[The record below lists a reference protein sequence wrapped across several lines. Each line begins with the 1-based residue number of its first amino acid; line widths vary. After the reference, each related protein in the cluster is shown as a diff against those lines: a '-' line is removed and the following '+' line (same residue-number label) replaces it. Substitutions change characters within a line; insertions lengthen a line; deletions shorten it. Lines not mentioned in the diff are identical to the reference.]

1 MSTKASSDS
10 IRLMALVDKEDDWH
24 ATLPDIPRVTVN
36 DYLRKSRYRDRKG
49 LKLLNLCNSYRYLG
63 TGYYASL
70 LAEAR
75 GHRVM
80 PDVATIT
87 GLASA
92 ALPRLDTA
100 WLEQRL
106 QTQLAD
112 EPSDKLR
119 LLIAFGRCSDT
130 RAGGFARHLFESL
143 ACPLLRVELRREGHW
158 RIHRIRPAGLRSLDE
173 PEQTFVGQAMGEWLG
188 RRWHRPRHPDSYRY
202 DMAILV
208 DPDEAMPPSDDAA
221 LRHFVRAG
229 NKLGMQVEYIRKKD
243 FGRLAE
249 FDALFIRATTRIDH
263 YTYRFARKAALE
275 GIVVIDD
282 PQSILRCTNKV
293 YLAELLTAHKV
304 SQPKTCVIN
313 KDDWRDAPATLG
325 WPVVLKVPDG
335 AFSTGVFKAENA
347 EEYARICKRL
357 FHDSDLLLAQS
368 WLYTAFDWRV
378 GILDGKPLYA
388 CQYFMSEDHW
398 QIYNHDGDKGFSEG
412 DSRTLTVEDAP
423 AAVIETAVRAAAP
436 IGNGLYGV
444 DLKQNDEGVFV
455 IEINDNPNIDH
466 GVEDVCLGQ
475 ALYDQ
480 IMEQFLQRIVAR
492 HHGKG
497 RRT

>member
-1 MSTKASSDS
+1 
-10 IRLMALVDKEDDWH
+10 MALVDREDDWH
-24 ATLPDIPRVTVN
+24 TALPDIPRVTVS
-36 DYLRKSRYRDRKG
+36 DYLRSSRYRDSKG
-49 LKLLNLCNSYRYLG
+49 LKLINLCHSYRYLG

-87 GLASA
+87 GLSSA

-112 EPSDKLR
+112 ETADRLR
-119 LLIAFGRCSDT
+119 LLIAFGRCDDH
-130 RAGGFARHLFESL
+130 RVGGFARRLFESL
-143 ACPLLRVELRREGHW
+143 ACPLLRVELRREGRW
-158 RIHRIRPAGLRSLDE
+158 RIHRIRATGLTGLSE
-173 PEQTFVGQAMGEWLG
+173 PETRFVGQAMGEWLG
-188 RRWHRPRHPDSYRY
+188 RRWHRPRRPGSYRY
-202 DMAILV
+202 DMAILL

-221 LRHFVRAG
+221 LRHFLRAG
-229 NKLGMQVEYIRKKD
+229 HKLGMQVEYIHKKD

-293 YLAELLTAHKV
+293 YLAELLTANKV
-304 SQPKTCVIN
+304 PHPRTCVIN
-313 KDDWRDAPATLG
+313 RDDWRQAPETLG

-347 EEYARICKRL
+347 EEYGRICKRL

-378 GILDGKPLYA
+378 GILNGEPLYA
-388 CQYFMSEDHW
+388 CQYFMSENHW
-398 QIYNHDGDKGFSEG
+398 QIYHHDDKKGLSEG
-412 DSRTLTVEDAP
+412 DSRTLRVEDAP
-423 AAVIETAVRAAAP
+423 AEVIRAAVRAAAP

-466 GVEDVCLGQ
+466 GIEDACLGQ
-475 ALYDQ
+475 ALYDR
-480 IMEQFLQRIVAR
+480 IMQDFLQRIEAR
-492 HHGKG
+492 HQQKG
-497 RRT
+497 HRS